1 MLSVRL
7 QVKNSVNHLLYCV
20 VRIWQCC
27 CWKCRHVPFF
37 TTETNNFVG
46 SSRNSKALQTFH
58 RVDRLSRKLQRR
70 LTQHTLAEVK
80 AMKEY
85 SKDALRFVLLTL
97 ELVRSSVE
105 VRSRVQKFPAWHT
118 KAAPNGKCCQG
129 CIVPFM
135 VRLMYQ
141 LKSVLK

>member
-1 MLSVRL
+1 MLCAFDSAVAGSVDTFL
-7 QVKNSVNHLLYCV
+7 
-20 VRIWQCC
+20 
-27 CWKCRHVPFF
+27 FF

-105 VRSRVQKFPAWHT
+105 VRSRVQKFPA
-118 KAAPNGKCCQG
+118 
-129 CIVPFM
+129 
-135 VRLMYQ
+135 
-141 LKSVLK
+141 